1 MTGSDACVLA
11 AFANEQA
18 AQQALSRL
26 PRGMTGFVAR
36 ALDRH
41 PLGRLPKAMSA
52 FKNFGRDSFPWGVAK
67 W

>member
-1 MTGSDACVLA
+1 MTGSGACVLA

-26 PRGMTGFVAR
+26 PRGMTGFAAR

-41 PLGRLPKAMSA
+41 PLW
-52 FKNFGRDSFPWGVAK
+52 SFA
-67 W
+67 